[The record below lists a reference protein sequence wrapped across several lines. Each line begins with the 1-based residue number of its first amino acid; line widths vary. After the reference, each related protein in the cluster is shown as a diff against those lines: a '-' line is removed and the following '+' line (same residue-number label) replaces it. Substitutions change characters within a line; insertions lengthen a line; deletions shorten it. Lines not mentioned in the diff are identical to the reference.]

1 MFDGINCKGEGTK
14 FTALKKGD
22 RIRPGKSAEAYR
34 LKEVISDTEAILA
47 EDYGEA
53 SPRDDIHGQ
62 GKWTTYDV
70 LGHVDQAKMFE
81 SVQAALAAG
90 NCLGIFPEGG
100 SHDRTDLLPLKV
112 HTQPHLSHTLT
123 TDNSLL
129 VLIRRALLQSHSVYK
144 RNMVLMFQLFPL
156 V

>member
-112 HTQPHLSHTLT
+112 NTPTISISHTHHLT
-123 TDNSLL
+123 
-129 VLIRRALLQSHSVYK
+129 
-144 RNMVLMFQLFPL
+144 FPL
-156 V
+156 SNSSRFN